1 MRVVWSKSLRVIALA
16 AIAGAC
22 FVPSAAQAQGKFAL
36 RVGAYGATNN
46 ESRVLSDNKGA
57 LVGFQYNLSG
67 IPAVLNGE
75 SWSTFVSVDYMF
87 QASDD
92 IRFQAIPVALNQVYT
107 FEEQSGKT
115 PYAGFFLSAVT
126 YKSELTTP
134 DQPWITR
141 IGGGLILGLNL
152 NDKLFIEGRYEM
164 VDKTN
169 SRGVPQGF
177 RALLGYRF

>member
-1 MRVVWSKSLRVIALA
+1 MRVVWSKSLRVFALA
-16 AIAGAC
+16 AIVGAS
-22 FVPSAAQAQGKFAL
+22 FVPSSARAAGPLAL
-36 RVGAYGATNN
+36 RIGAYGATNY
-46 ESRVLSDNKGA
+46 ESRLLADNKGL

-75 SWSTFVSVDYMF
+75 AWSTVLSVDYMF

-92 IRFQAIPVALNQVYT
+92 VRFQAVPVALNQVYT

-134 DQPWITR
+134 DQPWVTR
-141 IGGGLILGLNL
+141 VGGGLILGLNL
-152 NDKLFIEGRYEM
+152 NDKMFVEGRYEM
-164 VDKTN
+164 VNKTK
-169 SRGVPQGF
+169 SQGVPQGF
-177 RALLGYRF
+177 RALFGYRF